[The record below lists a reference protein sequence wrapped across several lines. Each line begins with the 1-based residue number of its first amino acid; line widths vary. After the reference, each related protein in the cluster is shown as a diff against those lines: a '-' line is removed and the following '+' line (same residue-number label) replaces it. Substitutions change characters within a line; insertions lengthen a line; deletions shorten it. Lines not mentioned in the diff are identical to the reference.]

1 MTRVRIPLILRM
13 VKGVV
18 VDIRSDREDT
28 PSTFQVFCSS
38 FKGCLFLSLHSRWP
52 SLWWRAVQVPLQLA
66 NVTGHSFIV
75 TWL

>member
-38 FKGCLFLSLHSRWP
+38 FKDCLSPLSIP
-52 SLWWRAVQVPLQLA
+52 G
-66 NVTGHSFIV
+66 GHPFGGGQFKFHFN
-75 TWL
+75 

>member
-28 PSTFQVFCSS
+28 PSTFQVVFGS
-38 FKGCLFLSLHSRWP
+38 F
-52 SLWWRAVQVPLQLA
+52 
-66 NVTGHSFIV
+66 
-75 TWL
+75 

>member
-28 PSTFQVFCSS
+28 PSTFQVVLGAF
-38 FKGCLFLSLHSRWP
+38 
-52 SLWWRAVQVPLQLA
+52 
-66 NVTGHSFIV
+66 
-75 TWL
+75 